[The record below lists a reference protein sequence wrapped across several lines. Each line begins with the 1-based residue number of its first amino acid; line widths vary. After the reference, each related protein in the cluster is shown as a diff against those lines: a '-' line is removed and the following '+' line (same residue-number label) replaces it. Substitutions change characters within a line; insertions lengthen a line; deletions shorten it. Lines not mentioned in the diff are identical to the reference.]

1 MQISKHTIEIHI
13 ILPKQSFWPTT
24 QVRIFTFV
32 YEMATAVKKK
42 KKESDS
48 HGLWKAM
55 ELFVCVLVRVSIPA
69 QTS

>member
-42 KKESDS
+42 KSQIHMDYGK
-48 HGLWKAM
+48 LWSC
-55 ELFVCVLVRVSIPA
+55 LCVS
-69 QTS
+69 